1 MLIFSKHPLDLLHIA
16 EALEL
21 LGVRFLQFT
30 SEGRVGASRDQILAI
45 FEKEEAY
52 RVLLMELKHGAR
64 GL

>member
-45 FEKEEAY
+45 FEKEEA
-52 RVLLMELKHGAR
+52 
-64 GL
+64 